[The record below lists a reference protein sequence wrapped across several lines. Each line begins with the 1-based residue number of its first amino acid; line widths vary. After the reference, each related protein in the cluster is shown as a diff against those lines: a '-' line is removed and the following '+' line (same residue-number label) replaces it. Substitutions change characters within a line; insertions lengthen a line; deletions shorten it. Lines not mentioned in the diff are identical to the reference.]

1 MVLCLISCARS
12 EEYILISKAEMPGF
26 IELDEI
32 QYENKFFDQG
42 LMFFSLDS
50 CSHCEMGKQI
60 LISIMEKD
68 NINIY
73 HLQINELNDDEKKN
87 FSKFNKQNNIYYQG
101 VPFLFVFKN
110 AKIIKSENNYHKFND
125 LINAHCRVEKC

>member
-12 EEYILISKAEMPGF
+12 EEYILISKAEIPGF

-42 LMFFSLDS
+42 LMFFSLDN

-60 LISIMEKD
+60 LTSIMEKD

-73 HLQINELNDDEKKN
+73 HLHINELNDDEKKN

-125 LINAHCRVEKC
+125 LINAHCRFEKC